1 MLKILKTVRI
11 VLAVVVVLVVG
22 AVVLFYVF
30 ADRAV
35 KLGIETAGT
44 KTLNVDV
51 SVQDVDLSIMGG
63 EIGFQNLLIKN
74 PPGYQHDRLLALK
87 DAHIAVGLRSLLGDV
102 VKIKEIR
109 LDGMD
114 MVLEQRGISSNN
126 LQDVIKSIPS
136 ADAGPSEPSGKK
148 LHIDSLEITNLMV
161 RVKPLPIPG
170 RADTIPLKLAPIKM
184 TNLGSDNKLDLAV
197 LSGKILVAIAGG
209 IAEQGMNVLPK
220 EIIGPLASELKRLEA
235 LPEALLKAGFGI
247 FEGGTDLG
255 KDVIDGGKDL
265 GKEIGG
271 ALKGLFD
278 KKKKE
283 DE

>member
-1 MLKILKTVRI
+1 MLKILKTVRM
-11 VLAVVVVLVVG
+11 VLVVVVVLVVG

-51 SVQDVDLSIMGG
+51 SVRDVDLSIMGG
-63 EIGFQNLLIKN
+63 KIGFQDLLIKN

-109 LDGMD
+109 LDGLD
-114 MVLEQRGISSNN
+114 MILEQRGISSNN

-136 ADAGPSEPSGKK
+136 AGTEPSEPSGKK
-148 LHIDSLEITNLMV
+148 LHIDNLEITNLMV

-197 LSGKILVAIAGG
+197 LSGKILVAIAQG
-209 IAEQGMNVLPK
+209 IAEQGLALLPK
-220 EIIGPLASELKRLEA
+220 DIIGPLASELKRLEA
-235 LPEALLKAGFGI
+235 LPDALLKAGFGI
-247 FEGGTDLG
+247 LEGGTDLG
-255 KDVIDGGKDL
+255 KDVLDGSKDL